1 MNMKRNLKIVTIGGG
16 SSYTPEL
23 IEGFIKRKD
32 ELPIKELWLVDIEAG
47 REKLEIVGNLAKRM
61 VKAAGLDWEIH
72 LTLDRRKALKDADFV
87 STQLRVGLL
96 DARIKDERIPLSHG
110 IIGQET
116 NGAGGMFKAFRTIP
130 VILDIVED
138 MKELCPNAWLVNF
151 TNPSGMVTEAVIRYG
166 HWDKV
171 VGLCNVP
178 IMCSKIAAG
187 ALKEREEDLFFRF
200 GGLNHFHW
208 HRVWDKT
215 GIEKTKDVIEAAYTS
230 PEGLVKALEGVKSPI
245 NPNNNPDED
254 AEQKAGVQ
262 NIPNIGF
269 LPEQVRN
276 LGIIPCMYHRY
287 YYITDDMLKEE
298 LEAFEKGE
306 TRAEVVKRT
315 EAELFELYKDPNL
328 SIKPPQL
335 AKRGGAYYSDA
346 ACELITSIYNDKRS
360 HMVVSTKNNG
370 AISDLPDDVV
380 VEVSSI
386 ITSNGPVPLS
396 WGFFDS
402 SSRGL
407 LQHMKDMELT
417 TIKAAVT
424 GDYST
429 ALQAFTINPLVPSG
443 KIAHTILDEMLVAHK
458 EYLPQFKERIE
469 FLEGKT
475 N

>member
-1 MNMKRNLKIVTIGGG
+1 MEKNLKIVTIGGG

-47 REKLEIVGNLAKRM
+47 KGKLEIVGELSKRM
-61 VKAAGLDWEIH
+61 VKAAGLDWNVH
-72 LTLDRRKALKDADFV
+72 LTLDRREALKDADFV
-87 STQLRVGLL
+87 STQFRVGLL

-110 IIGQET
+110 VIGQET

-151 TNPSGMVTEAVIRYG
+151 ANPSGMVTEAVIRYG

-187 ALKEREEDLFFRF
+187 ALKEEEEDLFFRF

-208 HRVWDKT
+208 HRVWNKS
-215 GIEKTKDVIEAAYTS
+215 GEEKTKEVIEAAYTS
-230 PEGLVKALEGVKSPI
+230 PDGLAKAIEKIKGSL
-245 NPNNNPDED
+245 NPNHNADED
-254 AEQKAGVQ
+254 GGQKAGVQ

-269 LPEQVRN
+269 LPDQVRN

-360 HMVVSTKNNG
+360 QMVVSTKNNG

-386 ITSNGPVPLS
+386 ITANGPVPLS
-396 WGFFDS
+396 WGAFDS

-407 LQHMKDMELT
+407 LQQMKDMELT

-443 KIAHTILDEMLVAHK
+443 KIAKKILDEMLVAHK
-458 EYLPQFKERIE
+458 KYLPQFRNEIE
-469 FLEGKT
+469 FLEGADK
-475 N
+475 